1 MTTHEKYVK
10 IITERYGRYKDG
22 SYEEKGNYY
31 FALLAPEQ
39 YQNEDEMLDFVE
51 KNPNATLK
59 EVSLYWSK
67 ITPDGLAP
75 NDDGTDLLEDDDE

>member
-1 MTTHEKYVK
+1 MTVHEKYIE
-10 IITERYGRYKDG
+10 IITERYGRYENG
-22 SYEEKGNYY
+22 TYEEKGDYLWIIN
-31 FALLAPEQ
+31 APEQ

-59 EVSLYWSK
+59 EVNNYWDE

-75 NDDGTDLLEDDDE
+75 GDDGADLLEDEE